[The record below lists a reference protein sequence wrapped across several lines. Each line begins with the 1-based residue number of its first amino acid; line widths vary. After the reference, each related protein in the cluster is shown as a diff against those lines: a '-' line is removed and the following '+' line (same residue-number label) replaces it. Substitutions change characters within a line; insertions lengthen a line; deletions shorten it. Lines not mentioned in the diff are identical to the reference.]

1 MEDKEAFDNTWI
13 EIGGNIANGDRR
25 LSLGNLLAIHHNL
38 ELEKIDLLFL
48 PDIQTVTGTV
58 KQRREAIFY
67 TAETLWGKTPE
78 EWQEMEIGWLAVAR
92 SIYSLPRSSGKHR
105 LSEVVSA
112 EILVRI
118 VAAANLAIKVV
129 NKNHSHLTGLYR
141 EALWSINIILMEV
154 CAKGRTR
161 TQRMSDMSDT
171 TVFDIL
177 KGGGLMIGTGE
188 KYLPNPSYA
197 LPKLLMMLHR
207 DYLRPEVYLS

>member
-13 EIGGNIANGDRR
+13 EIGGNITNGDRR

-38 ELEKIDLLFL
+38 ELEKIDPLFL

-58 KQRREAIFY
+58 RQQRDAIFY

-78 EWQEMEIGWLAVAR
+78 EWLEMEIGWLAVAR

-118 VAAANLAIKVV
+118 VAAANLAIKAV

-141 EALWSINIILMEV
+141 ESLWGINIILMEV

-161 TQRMSDMSDT
+161 TQRMSDT

-177 KGGGLMIGTGE
+177 KEGGLMIGTG